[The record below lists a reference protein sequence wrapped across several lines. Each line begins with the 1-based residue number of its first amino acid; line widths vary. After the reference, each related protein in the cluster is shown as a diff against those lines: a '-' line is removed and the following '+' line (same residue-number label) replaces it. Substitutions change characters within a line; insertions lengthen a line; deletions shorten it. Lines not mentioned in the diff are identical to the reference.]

1 MRTHGPELYDGGTVA
16 VWLVEPNLVFTRVRS
31 STYTVAQA
39 ETFVG
44 PVWSRARAELAA
56 ERYVW
61 VSDSRAIVRYEV
73 GSRLLLTRWSLDH
86 RNALDR
92 IILLVSPHHALVSA
106 GVRVGCLAS
115 STVGIPA
122 FVESS
127 PDALLARHGIAFPGG
142 L

>member
-1 MRTHGPELYDGGTVA
+1 VRTQGPELYDGGTVA
-16 VWLVEPNLVFTRVRS
+16 VWLVEPNFVFTRVRS
-31 STYTVAQA
+31 STYTVTQA

-44 PVWSRARAELAA
+44 PIWSRARTELAA

-61 VSDSRAIVRYEV
+61 VSDSRAIASYDI

-86 RNALDR
+86 QHALDR
-92 IILLVSPHHALVSA
+92 IILLVSPRHRLVSA
-106 GVRVGCLAS
+106 GARVGCLAS
-115 STVGIPA
+115 STIGIPA

-127 PDALLARHGIAFPGG
+127 PDALRDRHGIAFPGG